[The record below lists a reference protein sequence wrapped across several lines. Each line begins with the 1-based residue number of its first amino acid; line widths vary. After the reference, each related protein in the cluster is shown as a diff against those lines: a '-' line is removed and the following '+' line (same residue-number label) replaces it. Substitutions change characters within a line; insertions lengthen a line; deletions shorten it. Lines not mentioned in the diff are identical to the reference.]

1 MKDVMLRFVV
11 FFLCLTPAILIGQDW
26 PAIRG
31 AQGDGIGSTNG
42 LLNSSSKASL
52 KVAWK
57 KKIGSGYS
65 SVSIANGSAY
75 TMYSSGDEDKLGCFD
90 IKTGETKWEFTLDKR
105 FKGENGSFDGPISTP
120 LVHDGKVYGLSC
132 QGMLVCVD
140 TGSGESVWAK
150 SLTESY
156 EVKQPLYGFS
166 TSPIIAA
173 GNLIVQVGAKDK
185 MLVAMDPDS
194 GDEKWAC
201 GDDSINSQIP
211 SIVDVEGAP
220 IIMASGGKQLVGV
233 NPETGEIVFEFEHGG
248 GNGSAVMPV
257 AIGDDAVLITVDD
270 AFSKA
275 VQLRPVDE
283 KKIAASELWQHR
295 SIKNTYNVP
304 TLCNGNLF
312 AFSTRILTCVD
323 PKTGRPHWKSRK
335 PGDGFLIAVD
345 SHIAIVTKEGSVHL
359 ANATSDKF
367 DEVAKLKVF
376 EDLVWTIP
384 SFADNAIFVRSLGEI
399 ARIDIVSEGSEASV
413 AGESDSLPM
422 SENFA
427 TFLNGLKDKNESE
440 SNTIVDKFIK
450 SQNSFPVVDS
460 GVVHFL
466 YRGPEDDV
474 ALASDI
480 LGARQERKMLSAGA
494 SDLKYYTMKL
504 EADQRAN
511 YVFLVNFTPQTDTL
525 NPRTTTSS
533 MYAGEME
540 FAVRLRGEEPLKMS
554 WFGMEKWT
562 EPSWLTT
569 LPDKLNGEIIERNLV
584 RKTEK
589 DEGQEESKEGKDEE
603 VEETP
608 PLSLNVYLPPNY
620 KAGDENR
627 FPVVYVFPHMRF
639 ETSQFIESADNLFAQ
654 GAEGIRPAIIVVP
667 QGQTGPGEEAKIVE
681 LIDKEFR
688 TLANRENRSAAGFGF
703 SGGAVFGA
711 LASNPEMFGAIS
723 AQSPL
728 VFGSE
733 GVVKGMRAV
742 TKPTRVYLDWG
753 RFDMHNPVE
762 NWDLRKSSSEIHDAL
777 KQLEQVELF
786 GGMANDSADW
796 SSWKNRYDKVLQV
809 LTPDS

>member
-1 MKDVMLRFVV
+1 
-11 FFLCLTPAILIGQDW
+11 LCVLI
-26 PAIRG
+26 
-31 AQGDGIGSTNG
+31 
-42 LLNSSSKASL
+42 
-52 KVAWK
+52 
-57 KKIGSGYS
+57 
-65 SVSIANGSAY
+65 
-75 TMYSSGDEDKLGCFD
+75 
-90 IKTGETKWEFTLDKR
+90 WE
-105 FKGENGSFDGPISTP
+105 
-120 LVHDGKVYGLSC
+120 
-132 QGMLVCVD
+132 
-140 TGSGESVWAK
+140 K
-150 SLTESY
+150 SLIESFK
-156 EVKQPLYGFS
+156 VKQPLYGFS
-166 TSPIIAA
+166 TSPIIAG

-185 MLVAMDPDS
+185 MLVAMNPNT

-201 GDDSINSQIP
+201 GDDRINSQIP
-211 SIVDVEGAP
+211 SIVNVEGAP

-257 AIGDDAVLITVDD
+257 AIGDNSVLITVDD

-323 PKTGRPHWKSRK
+323 PKTGKPHWKSRK

-345 SHIAIVTKEGSVHL
+345 DHIAIITKEGSVHL
-359 ANATSDKF
+359 ANATTEKF

-376 EDLVWTIP
+376 EDLVWAIP

-399 ARIDIVSEGSEASV
+399 ARIDIVPEGAEAGS
-413 AGESDSLPM
+413 AGAADSLPM

-427 TFLNGLKDKNESE
+427 IFLNSLKGKNAAE
-440 SNTIVDKFIK
+440 SNAIVDEFVGKQK
-450 SQNSFPVVDS
+450 SFPVVDS
-460 GVVHFL
+460 GIVHFL

-494 SDLKYYTMKL
+494 SDLKYYTMQL
-504 EADQRAN
+504 EDDQRAN
-511 YVFLVNFTPQTDTL
+511 YVFLVNFTPQTDAL

-540 FAVRLRGEEPLKMS
+540 FAVRLRNEEPLKMS
-554 WFGMEKWT
+554 WFGMEKWV
-562 EPSWLTT
+562 EPSYLTS
-569 LPDKLNGEIIERNLV
+569 LPESLYGEMVERKLPGEDTGE
-584 RKTEK
+584 
-589 DEGQEESKEGKDEE
+589 EGDE
-603 VEETP
+603 VEKSP
-608 PLSLNVYLPPNY
+608 ALPLSVYLPPEY
-620 KAGDENR
+620 KTDADKR

-639 ETSQFIESADNLFAQ
+639 ESSQFIESADNLFAK

-667 QGQTGPGEEAKIVE
+667 QGQAGPGSTTRIVE

-688 TLANRENRSAAGFGF
+688 TIADRKHRSAAGFGF

-711 LASNPEMFGAIS
+711 FSSNPEMFGAIS

-728 VFGSE
+728 VFGSD
-733 GVVKGMRAV
+733 GITKGMKDV
-742 TKPTRVYLDWG
+742 TQSTRVYLDWG

-762 NWDLRKSSSEIHDAL
+762 NWDLRKSSSEIHAAL
-777 KQLEQVELF
+777 KELKNVELF
-786 GGMANDSADW
+786 GGMSNDSADW
-796 SSWKNRYDKVLQV
+796 SSWKNRYDKVLQAI
-809 LTPDS
+809 TPSS